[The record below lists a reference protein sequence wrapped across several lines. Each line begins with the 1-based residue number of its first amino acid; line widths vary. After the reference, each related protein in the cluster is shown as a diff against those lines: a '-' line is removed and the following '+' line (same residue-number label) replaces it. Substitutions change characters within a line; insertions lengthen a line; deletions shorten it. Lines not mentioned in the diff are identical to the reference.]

1 MELSLQFYL
10 PHQLNKNTNKM
21 PRRVAYSGK
30 KKRVQLRE
38 KRERL
43 RERALEEEE
52 ERYRALR

>member
-1 MELSLQFYL
+1 
-10 PHQLNKNTNKM
+10 M